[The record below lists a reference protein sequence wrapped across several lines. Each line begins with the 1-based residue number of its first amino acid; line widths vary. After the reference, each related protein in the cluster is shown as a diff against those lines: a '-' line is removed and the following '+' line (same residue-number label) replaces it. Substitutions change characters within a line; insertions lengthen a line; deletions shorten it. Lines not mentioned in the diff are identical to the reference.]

1 MKIIIE
7 CESSEFAALVASI
20 QEQRKEFEKVL
31 VDGKDISGDPR
42 IGHLEKTV
50 DEIIA
55 ILNGK
60 SRKESKQWNK

>member
-31 VDGKDISGDPR
+31 VDGKF
-42 IGHLEKTV
+42 
-50 DEIIA
+50 
-55 ILNGK
+55 ILGNPSSEENRG
-60 SRKESKQWNK
+60 